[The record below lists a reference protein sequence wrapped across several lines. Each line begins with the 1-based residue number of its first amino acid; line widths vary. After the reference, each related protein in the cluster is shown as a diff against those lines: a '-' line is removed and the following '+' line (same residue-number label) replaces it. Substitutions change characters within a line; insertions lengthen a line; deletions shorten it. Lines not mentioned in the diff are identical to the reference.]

1 MRIILKLLALLMLA
15 SPAHAAWQ
23 RAESK
28 HFLIYSDGSD
38 KDLRRYAER
47 LEAVHWLMK
56 VATSVD
62 DSGKIVKV
70 RVYLVPDVSTVKRL
84 IGAPDSNIA
93 GFYRPGIGGAIAVVP
108 RNTGTDGI
116 FTGQLVLFHEYAH
129 HFMLQYSPAAYPAWY
144 VEGFAEIVSTASF
157 ERKGAISYGRAASHR
172 QREIQNTEWTPLAKL
187 LDGSVSAR
195 GQVRPN
201 NFYGQSWLLSHYLS
215 FSEARKGQ
223 LSAFIAAINRGVA
236 VADATK
242 VFGDLTQLER
252 ELRTYGAGGTFPYLA
267 PALPADL
274 DVATVV
280 TAVPSGEAVLIDERI
295 EIGRRTRAGK
305 DAAAL
310 TARSDWIAALTA
322 KVAKLGNDPDGLQL
336 LADAQCAAKDW
347 AACATT
353 ADRLLA
359 VAPARPGAM
368 LRKGEAM
375 MQVAEANPA
384 VARSWIVK
392 ANRADP
398 EAPEPLIAYYQSF
411 VREGRAVPEVA
422 LDGLIN
428 AQQTVPQVSSV
439 RLMLARALIAAKR
452 LGEARHVLRPLA
464 YAPHGGEDKT
474 AAAAML
480 DGIEGTK
487 Q

>member
-1 MRIILKLLALLMLA
+1 MRFLLALAALIALA
-15 SPAHAAWQ
+15 SPALANWQ

-28 HFLIYSDGSD
+28 HFVIYSDGSE

-56 VATSVD
+56 AATGVD
-62 DSGKIVKV
+62 DSGKVVKV
-70 RVYLVPDVSTVKRL
+70 RVYLVPDVGAVKRL

-93 GFYRPGIGGAIAVVP
+93 GFYRPGSSGAIAVVP
-108 RNTGTDGI
+108 RNTGTDGV

-129 HFMLQYSPAAYPAWY
+129 HFMLQYAPAAYPAWY
-144 VEGFAEIVSTASF
+144 VEGFAEVVSTASF

-187 LDGSVSAR
+187 LDGRVSAP
-195 GQVRPN
+195 GQVRPA

-215 FSEARKGQ
+215 FSSTRKGQ

-236 VADATK
+236 VGDATK
-242 VFGDLTQLER
+242 VFGDLALLQR
-252 ELRTYGAGGTFPYLA
+252 ELRIYGAGGTFPYLA

-274 DVATVV
+274 DVAAIV
-280 TAVPSGEAVLIDERI
+280 TPVPPGEAALIDERI
-295 EIGRRTRAGK
+295 EIGRRTRAAK
-305 DAAAL
+305 DEAAL
-310 TARSDWIAALTA
+310 TARSLWIAALAA
-322 KVAKLGNDPDGLQL
+322 KVAKLGNNPDGLQL

-347 AACATT
+347 AACTTT

-359 VAPARPGAM
+359 IAPAWSGAL

-375 MQVAEANPA
+375 MNIAGASPA
-384 VARSWIVK
+384 AARSLIVK

-398 EAPEPLIAYYQSF
+398 EAPEPLIAYYESF
-411 VREGRAVPEVA
+411 VREGRAAPAVA

-439 RLMLARALIAAKR
+439 RLTLARALVAAKR
-452 LGEARHVLRPLA
+452 LGEARNVLRPLA
-464 YAPHGGEDKT
+464 YAPHGGEDQT

-480 DGIEGTK
+480 EGIEGK
-487 Q
+487 